1 MSIKNQREYFDKT
14 YDSWREASDEKI
26 RIINETLNMLGI
38 EEGSS
43 LLDVASGTGIL
54 YSVLKDMSLS
64 NYVALDIS
72 ENMLKE
78 LKSLYP
84 ETTVLCGDF
93 DKEIELKNSF
103 DYIIIFN
110 SIPHFENL
118 DTVFSNA
125 DKHLKAGGTFAIV
138 HARTREGLKQ
148 HHRNIGY
155 NIGRDAIPD
164 NKTLNNLVNIHKFK
178 DCIVKDEE
186 FFYFFCKK

>member
-1 MSIKNQREYFDKT
+1 MSIKNQRQYFDKT
-14 YDSWREASDEKI
+14 YDSWREVPDEKI

-78 LKSLYP
+78 LKSMYP
-84 ETTVLCGDF
+84 DTTVICGDF
-93 DKEIELKNSF
+93 DRELELENSF

-125 DKHLKAGGTFAIV
+125 DKHLKDGGTFAIV

-148 HHRNIGY
+148 HHRKIGY
-155 NIGRDAIPD
+155 SLGRDGIHD
-164 NKTLNNLVNIHKFK
+164 NKTLSNLVNIHKFK
-178 DCIVKDEE
+178 D
-186 FFYFFCKK
+186 